1 MSQIPDQTF
10 AELLY
15 RALETERGIAVG
27 CSDATYCRHNI
38 WRVKVELADPR
49 LDALM
54 IVRAPTEDEFWICQR
69 DQDL

>member
-15 RALETERGIAVG
+15 RALETERGIAVTTN
-27 CSDATYCRHNI
+27 DALYLKTNI
-38 WRVKVELADPR
+38 WRVKGELGDPR
-49 LDALM
+49 LDAL
-54 IVRAPTEDEFWICQR
+54 IVVHAPIEDEVWICQR

>member
-1 MSQIPDQTF
+1 MPQIDDQIF

-15 RALETERGIAVG
+15 RALEAERGIAVETN
-27 CSDATYCRHNI
+27 DVTFLKQNI
-38 WRVKVELADPR
+38 WRVKGDLGDPR

-54 IVRAPTEDEFWICQR
+54 VVHAPVENEVWICQR